1 MENGKYTKLDLNPN
15 ATIFY
20 PTLVRGTTVSECN
33 DSINQELC
41 SMNNSVDI
49 IPNYPGS
56 TENYENEIQS
66 HISHPDV
73 RNIHNCTLN
82 KTSTICEPT
91 YSSLNAF
98 RCQNLNRIIV
108 AHLNINSIRN
118 KFDVLVDMISN
129 NIDILLLSETKIDDS
144 FPDAQFFIPGFHI
157 PYRLDRSKTGGGVLL
172 YVRED
177 IPSKF
182 LKNPTFANDIECV
195 MTEVNFYNKKW
206 LVIGTYN
213 PSKSTIKHHLK
224 ILGKHLDYFLPS
236 YDNIMIMGDFN
247 SEPQEYDISEF
258 CGIYGL
264 KNLVRGPTCFK
275 SAENPSCIDLI
286 LTNRYRSFQST
297 ITYET
302 GLSDFHN
309 MTLTVLKTF
318 FKKGSPKII
327 SYRDYKRYS
336 PQNFRLDL
344 ERNLPFETLFQISN
358 DQFIE
363 IVTGILEK
371 HAPLKLK
378 YVRINQ
384 SAFITKELRKEI
396 MKRSRLRNRVIK
408 HNSEFNIISYKRQ
421 RNLCTSLIRKAK
433 KEFYSNL
440 NPSNIV
446 DNKRFWNSVK
456 PLFSDKS
463 ITGQNLVIIDN
474 NIISDKDSEVADIL
488 SNFFSDVV
496 KNLDIDINYY
506 DTNNNTDDIDPILKA
521 INKYINHPSIVAIT
535 KARGNNGETFSF
547 SNTTL
552 EAVFNELL
560 MLNTSTSCPKED
572 IPIKIIKENIDI
584 FTHKIHNDFNYTVDY
599 GTFPSNLKNADVT
612 PAHKKGDRT
621 DKSNYR
627 PISIL
632 PNMSKIF
639 ERLLYYQMNTYV
651 EKILSTYQCGF
662 RKNYSSQHCLIV
674 MLEKW
679 KLCLDKQGSTG
690 VLLTDLSKA
699 FDCLDHDLIIAKLYA
714 YGFDYKAVKL
724 IYDYLSCRFQR
735 VRINSSYSS
744 WKEILKGVPQGSI
757 LGPMLFNIYL
767 SDLFISLS
775 ETNICSYADDNS
787 PYACKANTDDVITQL
802 QEDSNKLLQWFS
814 HNSLKANPDKFHLIL
829 NNSDENLS
837 INVGQYVVQN
847 SQNEKLLGVT
857 IDNKLTFNDHVE
869 GLCKKASKKLHALT
883 RVSRYMNTA
892 KKRVIMKSFI
902 TSQFGYCPL
911 VWMLHSR
918 TLNNRINRI
927 HERALRVVYNDN
939 VSSFEEMLQKDD
951 SVTIHEKNI
960 QTLSIELFKVL
971 NGLAPAIMDELFL
984 VKKYQI
990 YNSKFPFK
998 SRNVRT
1004 VAYGTETLSF
1014 LGPKIWS
1021 IIPTEI
1027 KECKSLNEFK
1037 SKIKKWK
1044 PHHCPC
1050 RMCKTYIGGVGFID
1064 VAE

>member
-1 MENGKYTKLDLNPN
+1 MKSGNINTLGLNPN
-15 ATIFY
+15 AMIFY
-20 PTLVRGTTVSECN
+20 PTEIRGNNVFECG
-33 DSINQELC
+33 DSINHETC
-41 SMNNSVDI
+41 SRNICVDI
-49 IPNYPGS
+49 HSNYPVT
-56 TENYENEIQS
+56 TENGENDPQS
-66 HISHPDV
+66 HVSHPNV
-73 RNIHNCTLN
+73 LTTQNSTPNT
-82 KTSTICEPT
+82 TSVICEPT
-91 YSSLNAF
+91 YSSLNDL
-98 RCQNLNRIIV
+98 RCQNLNRIIL

-118 KFDVLVDMISN
+118 KFDVLGDMVSN
-129 NIDILLLSETKIDDS
+129 NIDILFLSETKIDNS
-144 FPDAQFFIPGFHI
+144 FPDAQFIMPGFHI
-157 PYRLDRSKTGGGVLL
+157 PFRRDRSLTGGGALL

-177 IPSKF
+177 IPTKR
-182 LKNPTFANDIECV
+182 LKNPNVTNDIECIII
-195 MTEVNFYNKKW
+195 EVNFYKKKW

-213 PSKSTIKHHLK
+213 PSKPTIRNHLQ

-236 YDNIMIMGDFN
+236 YDNIIIMGDFN
-247 SEPQEYDISEF
+247 SEPQEYDLSEF
-258 CGIYGL
+258 CGTYGL

-275 SAENPSCIDLI
+275 SIENPSCIDLI
-286 LTNRYRSFQST
+286 LTNRHRSFQST
-297 ITYET
+297 IRYET
-302 GLSDFHN
+302 GLSDFHK

-336 PQNFRLDL
+336 PRKFREDL
-344 ERNLPFETLFQISN
+344 ERTLPIETLFQISN
-358 DQFIE
+358 DQFME
-363 IVTGILEK
+363 IFMGVLEK

-378 YVRINQ
+378 YVRINH
-384 SAFITKELRKEI
+384 SPFITKALRKEI

-408 HNSEFNIISYKRQ
+408 QNSELNIIAYKRQ
-421 RNLCTSLIRKAK
+421 RNLCTSLIRKTK

-440 NPSNIV
+440 NPINIV
-446 DNKRFWNSVK
+446 DNKRFWNTVK

-474 NIISDKDSEVADIL
+474 NIISEKDNEVADIL

-496 KNLDIDINYY
+496 TNLDIDINY
-506 DTNNNTDDIDPILKA
+506 DINCNNDDIDPIFRAL
-521 INKYINHPSIVAIT
+521 NKYINHPSIVSIN
-535 KARGNNGETFSF
+535 KARSNNEETFSF

-552 EAVFNELL
+552 EAVYNELL
-560 MLNTSTSCPKED
+560 MLNSSTSCPKED

-584 FTHKIHNDFNYTVDY
+584 FTHKLHNDFNHAIDY
-599 GTFPSNLKNADVT
+599 GKFPSNLKNADVT

-632 PNMSKIF
+632 PNISKVF

-651 EKILSTYQCGF
+651 EKILSIYQCGF
-662 RKNYSSQHCLIV
+662 RKNYSSQHCLVV

-679 KLCLDKQGSTG
+679 KLCLDKRGSTG

-714 YGFDYKAVKL
+714 YGFDYKAVRL
-724 IYDYLSCRFQR
+724 IHDYLSCRFQR

-757 LGPMLFNIYL
+757 LGPMFFNIYL
-767 SDLFISLS
+767 SDLFLS
-775 ETNICSYADDNS
+775 VSDTNISNYADDNS
-787 PYACKANTDDVITQL
+787 PYACKTNIDDVITQL

-829 NNSDENLS
+829 NDSNENLS
-837 INVGQYVVQN
+837 INVGQYEIHN
-847 SQNEKLLGVT
+847 SQSEKLLGVT
-857 IDNKLTFNDHVE
+857 IDNKLTFNDHVA
-869 GLCKKASKKLHALT
+869 GLCKKATKKLHALT
-883 RVSRYMNTA
+883 RVSRYMNTD

-902 TSQFGYCPL
+902 TSQFSYCPL

-939 VSSFEEMLQKDD
+939 ASTFEEMLKKDG
-951 SVTIHEKNI
+951 SVTIHEKNL

-971 NGLAPAIMDELFL
+971 NGLSPKIKDEFFS
-984 VKKYQI
+984 VKEDQI
-990 YNSKFPFK
+990 YNSKFPFN

-1014 LGPKIWS
+1014 LGPKLWS
-1021 IIPTEI
+1021 IIPMEI
-1027 KECKSLNEFK
+1027 KECNSLNEFK
-1037 SKIKKWK
+1037 SKIRKWK
-1044 PHHCPC
+1044 PHQCPC
-1050 RMCKTYIGGVGFID
+1050 RMCKTYIGGVGFVD

>member
-1 MENGKYTKLDLNPN
+1 
-15 ATIFY
+15 
-20 PTLVRGTTVSECN
+20 
-33 DSINQELC
+33 
-41 SMNNSVDI
+41 
-49 IPNYPGS
+49 
-56 TENYENEIQS
+56 
-66 HISHPDV
+66 
-73 RNIHNCTLN
+73 
-82 KTSTICEPT
+82 
-91 YSSLNAF
+91 
-98 RCQNLNRIIV
+98 
-108 AHLNINSIRN
+108 
-118 KFDVLVDMISN
+118 MISN

-144 FPDAQFFIPGFHI
+144 FPDAQFFMQGFHI
-157 PYRLDRSKTGGGVLL
+157 PYRLDRSKAGGGVLL

-182 LKNPTFANDIECV
+182 LKNPHVTNDIECV
-195 MTEVNFYNKKW
+195 MIEVNFYNKKW

-213 PSKSTIKHHLK
+213 PSKSTIKHHLQ

-247 SEPQEYDISEF
+247 SEPHEYDLSEF

-275 SAENPSCIDLI
+275 SAEHPSCIDLI

-297 ITYET
+297 INYET

-336 PQNFRLDL
+336 PRNFRLDL

-358 DQFIE
+358 DQFIKFFA
-363 IVTGILEK
+363 GILEK

-384 SAFITKELRKEI
+384 SAFITKALRKEI

-408 HNSEFNIISYKRQ
+408 QNSEFNIISYKRQ

-433 KEFYSNL
+433 KDFYSNL

-474 NIISDKDSEVADIL
+474 NIISDKDSKVADIL
-488 SNFFSDVV
+488 SNFFSDMV
-496 KNLDIDINYY
+496 KNLDIDINYI
-506 DTNNNTDDIDPILKA
+506 DTDSHTDDIDPILGA
-521 INKYINHPSIVAIT
+521 INKYNNHPSIVSIN
-535 KARGNNGETFSF
+535 KARGNNVETFSF

-552 EAVFNELL
+552 EAVFNELSI
-560 MLNTSTSCPKED
+560 LNTSTSCPKED

-584 FTHKIHNDFNYTVDY
+584 FTHKIHNDFNHTIYY
-599 GTFPSNLKNADVT
+599 GTFPSNLKHADVT

-632 PNMSKIF
+632 PSISKIF
-639 ERLLYYQMNTYV
+639 ERLLYYQMSTYV
-651 EKILSTYQCGF
+651 EKILSIYQCGF

-690 VLLTDLSKA
+690 VLITDLSKA

-829 NNSDENLS
+829 NDSDENLS

-869 GLCKKASKKLHALT
+869 GLCKKASKKLHALN
-883 RVSRYMNTA
+883 RVSRYMSTE
-892 KKRVIMKSFI
+892 KKRIIMKSFI
-902 TSQFGYCPL
+902 TSQFGYSPL
-911 VWMLHSR
+911 VWMMHNR
-918 TLNNRINRI
+918 TLNNRINNI
-927 HERALRVVYNDN
+927 QERALRIVYDDRN
-939 VSSFEEMLQKDD
+939 SSFEELLRKDV
-951 SVTIHEKNI
+951 SVTIHTRNI
-960 QTLSIELFKVL
+960 QTLATELFKVV
-971 NGLAPAIMDELFL
+971 NGQSPEIMNEVFPLKETLA
-984 VKKYQI
+984 Y
-990 YNSKFPFK
+990 STKFPFK

-1004 VAYGTETLSF
+1004 VAYGTNTLSF
-1014 LGPKIWS
+1014 LGPKICALV
-1021 IIPTEI
+1021 PTII
-1027 KECKSLNEFK
+1027 KESKSLVEFK
-1037 SKIKKWK
+1037 REIRKWK
-1044 PHHCPC
+1044 PERCPC
-1050 RMCKTYIGGVGFID
+1050 RLCETYIADIGFVN
-1064 VAE
+1064 VAN